1 MTHIGHSEKMLSM
14 KILLLILILTLSF
27 QTWIK
32 ADDIRDF
39 KIEGISIGDSLLDY
53 LSEVEIN
60 KKIIK
65 QDYTSDRFKTI
76 FINSSHI
83 LVNIYDDL
91 YFDFKKNDNK
101 YIIQAIA
108 AKVDYENLPIIRC
121 LDKKKEIV
129 SSIKLLFPNSE
140 PEDDTQSHPSDETG
154 KSKVYRTSFGITNS
168 NWLSIEAS
176 CFSWDKKIIRF
187 SNHLRVSVKSDEYNV
202 WLRDEAYK

>member
-1 MTHIGHSEKMLSM
+1 MLSM
-14 KILLLILILTLSF
+14 KKLLLILILTLSF

-83 LVNIYDDL
+83 LVNIYDGL

-121 LDKKKEIV
+121 LNKKKEIV

-140 PEDDTQSHPSDETG
+140 PVDDTQSHPSDETG

>member
-1 MTHIGHSEKMLSM
+1 MLSM
-14 KILLLILILTLSF
+14 KKLLLILILTLSF

-65 QDYTSDRFKTI
+65 QDYTSDRFKAI

-83 LVNIYDDL
+83 LVNIYDGL

>member
-1 MTHIGHSEKMLSM
+1 MLSM
-14 KILLLILILTLSF
+14 KKLLLILILTLSF

-83 LVNIYDDL
+83 LVNIYDGL

>member
-1 MTHIGHSEKMLSM
+1 M
-14 KILLLILILTLSF
+14 KKLLLILILTLSF

-83 LVNIYDDL
+83 LVNIYDGL

-101 YIIQAIA
+101 YIIQAMA

>member
-1 MTHIGHSEKMLSM
+1 M
-14 KILLLILILTLSF
+14 KKLLLILILTLSF

-108 AKVDYENLPIIRC
+108 AKMDYENLPIIRC

>member
-1 MTHIGHSEKMLSM
+1 MRR
-14 KILLLILILTLSF
+14 LLLILILTLSF

-32 ADDIRDF
+32 ADDIKDF

-53 LSEVEIN
+53 MTEVEIN

-83 LVNIYDDL
+83 LVNIYDGL

>member
-1 MTHIGHSEKMLSM
+1 MLSM
-14 KILLLILILTLSF
+14 KKLLLILILTLSF

-65 QDYTSDRFKTI
+65 RDYTSDRFKTI

-83 LVNIYDDL
+83 LVNIYDGL

-121 LDKKKEIV
+121 LNKKKEIV

>member
-1 MTHIGHSEKMLSM
+1 MLSM
-14 KILLLILILTLSF
+14 KKLLLILILTLSF

-83 LVNIYDDL
+83 LVNIYDGL

-140 PEDDTQSHPSDETG
+140 PVDDTQSHPSDETG

>member
-1 MTHIGHSEKMLSM
+1 MYR
-14 KILLLILILTLSF
+14 LLLILILTLSF

-32 ADDIRDF
+32 ADDIKDF

-53 LSEVEIN
+53 MTEVEIN

-83 LVNIYDDL
+83 LVNIYDGL

-101 YIIQAIA
+101 YTIQAIA

>member
-1 MTHIGHSEKMLSM
+1 M
-14 KILLLILILTLSF
+14 KKLLLILILTLSF

-83 LVNIYDDL
+83 LVNIYDGL

-121 LDKKKEIV
+121 LNRKKKIV

>member
-1 MTHIGHSEKMLSM
+1 MYR
-14 KILLLILILTLSF
+14 LLLILILTLSF

-32 ADDIRDF
+32 ADDIKDF

-53 LSEVEIN
+53 MTEVEIN

-83 LVNIYDDL
+83 LVNIYDGL

>member
-1 MTHIGHSEKMLSM
+1 M
-14 KILLLILILTLSF
+14 KKLLLILILTLSF

-53 LSEVEIN
+53 MTEVEIN

-83 LVNIYDDL
+83 LVNIYDGL

-140 PEDDTQSHPSDETG
+140 PVDDTQSHPSDETG

>member
-1 MTHIGHSEKMLSM
+1 M
-14 KILLLILILTLSF
+14 KKLLLILILTLSF

-83 LVNIYDDL
+83 LVNIYDGL

>member
-1 MTHIGHSEKMLSM
+1 MLSM
-14 KILLLILILTLSF
+14 KKLLLILILTLSF

-39 KIEGISIGDSLLDY
+39 QIEGISIGDSLLDY
-53 LSEVEIN
+53 MTEVEIN

-83 LVNIYDDL
+83 LVNIYDGL

>member
-1 MTHIGHSEKMLSM
+1 MLSM
-14 KILLLILILTLSF
+14 KKLLLILILTLSF

-53 LSEVEIN
+53 MTEVEIN

-65 QDYTSDRFKTI
+65 QDYTSDRFKAI

-83 LVNIYDDL
+83 LVNIYDGL

>member
-1 MTHIGHSEKMLSM
+1 MLSM
-14 KILLLILILTLSF
+14 KKLLLILILTLSF

-53 LSEVEIN
+53 MTEVEIN

-83 LVNIYDDL
+83 LVNIYDGL

>member
-1 MTHIGHSEKMLSM
+1 M
-14 KILLLILILTLSF
+14 KKLLLILILTLSF

-83 LVNIYDDL
+83 LVNIYDGL

-140 PEDDTQSHPSDETG
+140 PVDDTQSHPSDETG

>member
-1 MTHIGHSEKMLSM
+1 MYR
-14 KILLLILILTLSF
+14 LLLILILTLSF
-27 QTWIK
+27 QTSIK

-83 LVNIYDDL
+83 LVNIYDGL

-140 PEDDTQSHPSDETG
+140 PVDDTQSHPSDETG

>member
-1 MTHIGHSEKMLSM
+1 MYR
-14 KILLLILILTLSF
+14 LLLILILTLSF
-27 QTWIK
+27 QTSIK

-83 LVNIYDDL
+83 LVNIYDGL

-121 LDKKKEIV
+121 LNKKKEIV

-176 CFSWDKKIIRF
+176 CFSWDKKIIQRK
-187 SNHLRVSVKSDEYNV
+187 VY
-202 WLRDEAYK
+202 YKHFWIICGGK

>member
-1 MTHIGHSEKMLSM
+1 MLSM
-14 KILLLILILTLSF
+14 KKLLLILILTLSF

-53 LSEVEIN
+53 MTEVEIN

-83 LVNIYDDL
+83 LVNIYDGL

-140 PEDDTQSHPSDETG
+140 PVDDTQSHPSDETG

>member
-1 MTHIGHSEKMLSM
+1 MLSM
-14 KILLLILILTLSF
+14 KKLLLILILTLSF

-53 LSEVEIN
+53 MTEVEIN

-65 QDYTSDRFKTI
+65 QDYTSDRFKAI

-83 LVNIYDDL
+83 LVNIYDGL

-121 LDKKKEIV
+121 LNKKKEIV

>member
-1 MTHIGHSEKMLSM
+1 MYR
-14 KILLLILILTLSF
+14 LLLILILTLSF
-27 QTWIK
+27 QTSIK

-83 LVNIYDDL
+83 LVNIYDGL

>member
-14 KILLLILILTLSF
+14 KKLLLILILTLSF

-65 QDYTSDRFKTI
+65 QDYTSDRFKAI

-83 LVNIYDDL
+83 LVNIYDGL

-140 PEDDTQSHPSDETG
+140 PVDDTQSHPSDETG

>member
-1 MTHIGHSEKMLSM
+1 MYR
-14 KILLLILILTLSF
+14 LLLILILTLSF
-27 QTWIK
+27 QTSIK

-65 QDYTSDRFKTI
+65 QDYTSDRFKAI

-83 LVNIYDDL
+83 LVNIYDGL

-121 LDKKKEIV
+121 LNKKKEIV

>member
-1 MTHIGHSEKMLSM
+1 MLSM
-14 KILLLILILTLSF
+14 KKLLLILILTLSF

-53 LSEVEIN
+53 MTEVEIN

-65 QDYTSDRFKTI
+65 QDYTSDRFKAI

-83 LVNIYDDL
+83 LVNIYDGL

-140 PEDDTQSHPSDETG
+140 PVDDTQSHPSDETG

>member
-1 MTHIGHSEKMLSM
+1 M
-14 KILLLILILTLSF
+14 KKLLLILILTLSF

-53 LSEVEIN
+53 MTEVEIN

-65 QDYTSDRFKTI
+65 QDYTSDRFKAI

-83 LVNIYDDL
+83 LVNIYDGL

-140 PEDDTQSHPSDETG
+140 PVDDTQSHPSDETG

>member
-1 MTHIGHSEKMLSM
+1 MYR
-14 KILLLILILTLSF
+14 LLLILILTLSF
-27 QTWIK
+27 QTSIK

-65 QDYTSDRFKTI
+65 QDYTSDRFKAI

-83 LVNIYDDL
+83 LVNIYDGL

-121 LDKKKEIV
+121 LNKKKEIV

-140 PEDDTQSHPSDETG
+140 PVDDTQSHPSDETG

>member
-1 MTHIGHSEKMLSM
+1 M
-14 KILLLILILTLSF
+14 KKLLLILILTLSF

-53 LSEVEIN
+53 MTEVEIN

-83 LVNIYDDL
+83 LVNIYDGL

-121 LDKKKEIV
+121 LNKKKEIV

-140 PEDDTQSHPSDETG
+140 PVDDTQSHPSDETG

>member
-1 MTHIGHSEKMLSM
+1 MLSM
-14 KILLLILILTLSF
+14 KKLLLILILTLSF

-65 QDYTSDRFKTI
+65 QDYTSDRFKAI

-83 LVNIYDDL
+83 LVNIYDGL

-140 PEDDTQSHPSDETG
+140 PVDDTQSHPSDETG

>member
-1 MTHIGHSEKMLSM
+1 MLSM
-14 KILLLILILTLSF
+14 KKLLLILILTLSF

-83 LVNIYDDL
+83 LVNIYDGL

-121 LDKKKEIV
+121 LNKKKEIV